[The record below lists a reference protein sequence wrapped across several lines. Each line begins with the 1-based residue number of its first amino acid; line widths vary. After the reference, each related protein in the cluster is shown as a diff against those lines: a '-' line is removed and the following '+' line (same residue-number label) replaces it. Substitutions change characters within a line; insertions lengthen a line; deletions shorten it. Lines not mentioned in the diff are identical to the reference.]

1 MQLNNSYWAKP
12 SWASIQHCSRQY
24 IHTRVCVCVVF
35 TRAESLCV
43 CACLSFSSEQVG
55 RDSAASRALQSA
67 GFQLRLRPAHLLLTA
82 AGQQHLL
89 CLICQ
94 KHPRVHSA
102 SKLQRE
108 NCRSYKSPEL
118 KLQAGSFVWLN
129 NWLCDRLI
137 VCSVEAVVPSD
148 GRRARCVCRGVLS
161 LILKYLL
168 SLTIDLAE

>member
-1 MQLNNSYWAKP
+1 MSINTTLQP
-12 SWASIQHCSRQY
+12 SVY
-24 IHTRVCVCVVF
+24 PYVCVCVLLCLRVH
-35 TRAESLCV
+35 ESLCV
-43 CACLSFSSEQVG
+43 CACLSSSSEQVG
-55 RDSAASRALQSA
+55 RDSAASQALQSA

-102 SKLQRE
+102 SKLRRE
-108 NCRSYKSPEL
+108 NCRSCKSPEL

-137 VCSVEAVVPSD
+137 VCSVEALVPSE

-161 LILKYLL
+161 LIIKYLL